1 MSYLQLVVTILLYI
15 SSFSKTNGGIVD
27 VYVLVAQLCLTLCD
41 SMDSSL
47 PGSSVH
53 RIFQAGIL
61 EWVAIPF
68 ARGSSQ
74 ARD

>member
-27 VYVLVAQLCLTLCD
+27 VCVLVAQLCLTLCD
-41 SMDSSL
+41 AMDSSL

-53 RIFQAGIL
+53 RIF
-61 EWVAIPF
+61 
-68 ARGSSQ
+68 
-74 ARD
+74 